1 MPLNFELVDTN
12 PNDSTGGGGT
22 LAGPMHDKDATG
34 PYFVW
39 PNQEYENYISPHAV
53 VAASEVRLMAEAL
66 RKHESGELEVL
77 AGGER
82 NTNTSFIQVPPASV
96 DGPESEVYDLADPDS
111 FAKAAAFARGE

>member
-1 MPLNFELVDTN
+1 MPLNFDLVEVN

-39 PNQEYENYISPHAV
+39 PNQEFESYISPHAV
-53 VAASEVRLMAEAL
+53 VAASEVRLMIEAL
-66 RKHESGELEVL
+66 QRYEDGAEQAL

-82 NTNTSFIQVPPASV
+82 TILPQPAEPS
-96 DGPESEVYDLADPDS
+96 
-111 FAKAAAFARGE
+111 AAAGGPA

>member
-1 MPLNFELVDTN
+1 MPLNFDLVEVN

-39 PNQEYENYISPHAV
+39 PNQEFESYISPHAV
-53 VAASEVRLMAEAL
+53 VAASEVRLMAAALAAYEA
-66 RKHESGELEVL
+66 GDAQVL

-82 NTNTSFIQVPPASV
+82 QTAPPAV
-96 DGPESEVYDLADPDS
+96 NQDTGAGQQNAAPEFDFSDPEQ
-111 FAKAAAFARGE
+111 FARAAEYARGE

>member
-1 MPLNFELVDTN
+1 MPLNFDLVEVN

-39 PNQEYENYISPHAV
+39 PNQEYESYISPHAV
-53 VAASEVRLMAEAL
+53 VSAAEVRLMADAL
-66 RKHESGELEVL
+66 AHWESEGGAL

-82 NTNTSFIQVPPASV
+82 ELYPAAV
-96 DGPESEVYDLADPDS
+96 AQDTGAGTGPESPEFDLLEADGRVD
-111 FAKAAAFARGE
+111 FAKFARGE